1 MRRLLKI
8 PLPTFCFDLLFHVS
22 DGMFLL
28 GWTDAGLDAECQPKS
43 QHANRSLFVAIYHD
57 LSSAGHEADVEID
70 RFILC
75 ENGPLFFTKL
85 ALEPAG
91 AIVILNFS
99 SISNA
104 LQTCKWY
111 LGNLLRSL
119 KFDLGFKM
127 QVPIAMPLQTSLE
140 VPPGD

>member
-1 MRRLLKI
+1 ML
-8 PLPTFCFDLLFHVS
+8 VW
-22 DGMFLL
+22 M
-28 GWTDAGLDAECQPKS
+28 QNVNPK
-43 QHANRSLFVAIYHD
+43 ANMQTAAFSWRFIYHD

-70 RFILC
+70 RLILC
-75 ENGPLFFTKL
+75 ENGPLFLL
-85 ALEPAG
+85 ALEPAE

-127 QVPIAMPLQTSLE
+127 QVSTAMPLQTSLE